1 MTGLMDTIREQIGK
15 LNENQLMELR
25 QQINDR
31 LLTFAEGQVGSAD
44 ASADDEKRKLI
55 AQHGNNAN
63 EQLSAQSVPEPVSD
77 EVKDLQN
84 EAALAEHQ
92 AKGQRDIGDQVTA
105 KERKKL
111 GG

>member
-1 MTGLMDTIREQIGK
+1 MTGLMDNIREQIGK
-15 LNENQLMELR
+15 LNESQLMELR

-31 LLTFAEGQVGSAD
+31 LLEVAEGSVGSAD

-63 EQLSAQSVPEPVSD
+63 EQLSAQAVPEPTSD

-84 EAALAEHQ
+84 EASFAEHQ
-92 AKGQRDIGDQVTA
+92 ARGQRDIADQVTGR
-105 KERKKL
+105 ERKKL
-111 GG
+111 RG